1 MIGKRKNNKA
11 SNKTYNRQPYHSKV
25 HYLQKTNK
33 MNPPSVTKQDNVNIT
48 IHGQPDVSA
57 QKENGHRK
65 KTKIKHEHIK
75 QNNQKQ
81 HKVAAKA
88 KIISRRAGELT

>member
-48 IHGQPDVSA
+48 IYGQSDASA
-57 QKENGHRK
+57 QKQKRTSENK
-65 KTKIKHEHIK
+65 KQKKKEIKHKNE
-75 QNNQKQ
+75 NL
-81 HKVAAKA
+81 VAAKA
-88 KIISRRAGELT
+88 KIISRRANR